1 MKRLTRPDGT
11 ASAQSQAE
19 EHPVTSFEDSPRFPY
34 LFQESWRTLQD
45 FENISNILEGT
56 LQYGVY

>member
-19 EHPVTSFEDSPRFPY
+19 EHPVTSFEESPRLPD
-34 LFQESWRTLQD
+34 LIQESWRSLQD
-45 FENISNILEGT
+45 FENISNI
-56 LQYGVY
+56 